1 MPPNRLSPR
10 KTRRWLVYRGFPST
24 MLLLIKQ
31 EGIGNTNNT
40 LQYQLVRKYSRITAM
55 TGRRPLEKRSHL
67 HCPGPC
73 KWTDT
78 SINPK
83 AARPQ
88 NKLAVS
94 LRDRPPFAFWDQRPL
109 SAVVCTSTNC
119 CTGGFKMASVFFLQW
134 MRLTEA
140 LK

>member
-40 LQYQLVRKYSRITAM
+40 LQYQLVRNYSGITAM

-67 HCPGPC
+67 HCSGPC

-94 LRDRPPFAFWDQRPL
+94 LRDRPPLHFGTNGR
-109 SAVVCTSTNC
+109 SAPSYAQAQTVAPADSRWP
-119 CTGGFKMASVFFLQW
+119 ASFFFNGCG
-134 MRLTEA
+134 
-140 LK
+140 